1 MISAVIYEIVIKNL
15 VSLKSCLI
23 TVESSRRA
31 VIVRAIYLGIEAVN
45 RVLRSCLLLEED
57 FCCSESLINF
67 CLSESVSRTLGSLG
81 V

>member
-1 MISAVIYEIVIKNL
+1 MSVVICEIIIKNL
-15 VSLKSCLI
+15 VSLKSCSI
-23 TVESSRRA
+23 AVESSRRA
-31 VIVRAIYLGIEAVN
+31 VIVRAIHPGIEAVN

-67 CLSESVSRTLGSLG
+67 CLLKSVSRTLRSLR